1 MNRKFK
7 EQNINVTN
15 VLTVGFDQ
23 FDASLMIK
31 VFIYLK
37 NWQKNFWMVVYKVSN
52 IYIFLANKLYYVIF
66 GLLWAVTYIW

>member
-37 NWQKNFWMVVYKVSN
+37 NGQKNFWMVVYKV
-52 IYIFLANKLYYVIF
+52 
-66 GLLWAVTYIW
+66 

>member
-52 IYIFLANKLYYVIF
+52 IYFFSK
-66 GLLWAVTYIW
+66 

>member
-31 VFIYLK
+31 VFIYFK
-37 NWQKNFWMVVYKVSN
+37 ITDK
-52 IYIFLANKLYYVIF
+52 KLLNGGV
-66 GLLWAVTYIW
+66 